1 MRFTY
6 AAKITLQDD
15 DTWIATC
22 RDLPEAMT
30 DGVTLAEAMIEMSH
44 ALGAALA
51 GYVKARRLIP
61 SPSRPLQGEFSV
73 PVPALIACKLILRQ
87 IMQDAAVSNVSL
99 AQRLGVSEG
108 VVRRLVDPDH
118 ASRLD
123 RVVAAVECLGK
134 SIVVEACE
142 LEPA

>member
-1 MRFTY
+1 
-6 AAKITLQDD
+6 
-15 DTWIATC
+15 
-22 RDLPEAMT
+22 
-30 DGVTLAEAMIEMSH
+30 
-44 ALGAALA
+44 
-51 GYVKARRLIP
+51 
-61 SPSRPLQGEFSV
+61 
-73 PVPALIACKLILRQ
+73 LIACKLILRQ